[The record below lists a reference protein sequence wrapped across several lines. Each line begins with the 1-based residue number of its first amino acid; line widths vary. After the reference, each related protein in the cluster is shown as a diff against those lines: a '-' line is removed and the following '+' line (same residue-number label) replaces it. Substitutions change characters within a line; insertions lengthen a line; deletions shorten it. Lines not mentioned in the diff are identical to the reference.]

1 MKGIYRLALVFFAVT
16 LIPAVS
22 FGVSVI
28 APDSGSDVVLSNRP
42 TTLEELRLQYHT
54 DQPGKPDGSVS
65 LGIAGDY
72 HYETNEYGLRIYD
85 YKLRRIFSVQPGGA
99 FVNDSLYAE
108 VWYRQAELKNRV
120 MLGGMLK
127 GAGVNSPAAPATTDP
142 FWVETSLGMISPDL
156 PRRELKGTE
165 DKSGMR
171 WTLDDEQVAAVRY
184 DKDPFPTGVKPG
196 LRRFWR
202 TVIQVHPDI
211 ADALAASGRVPA
223 ELWFKRVLEPGK
235 ESVTVHWTLTS
246 KRWERAA
253 SYPLAAH
260 LTAAP
265 SYSTGAFPAIFA
277 TLSKDVA
284 DKGAPPQSDIYAARA
299 EDALG
304 RQAGLE
310 ALVWLI
316 EMDLAG
322 GVPQSQCAPG
332 DPRIYCLLAVRAGPA
347 ARADPRTA
355 VAFARKAPDEV
366 DRAQFATLPNAYLL
380 RLQWATRPPGKGVD
394 RQEGEQDLLA
404 ALKSSPIA
412 NFSKDTGDFYAMQWQ
427 PFAAW
432 QAWDFGRLMAG
443 HRAGDLLGSIDTL
456 EAALVEQESVFF

>member
-1 MKGIYRLALVFFAVT
+1 MKGMSSTAIAFLATSIMSAACFA
-16 LIPAVS
+16 A
-22 FGVSVI
+22 SVI
-28 APDSGSDVVLSNRP
+28 APDSGSDVVLSSRSA
-42 TTLEELRLQYHT
+42 TSGELRIQYRT
-54 DQPGKPDGSVS
+54 DQPGKPDGSVL

-72 HYETNEYGLRIYD
+72 HYINNEYGVRVYD
-85 YKLRRIFSVQPGGA
+85 YKMRRIFAVQPTGA

-127 GAGVNSPAAPATTDP
+127 GAGINSPAAPGTTDP

-156 PRRELKGTE
+156 PRRELKRTD
-165 DKSGMR
+165 DKLNTR

-184 DKDPFPTGVKPG
+184 DKDPVPDAVKGG

-211 ADALAASGRVPA
+211 ADGLAAGGRIPA
-223 ELWFKRVLEPGK
+223 ELWFKRILQPGK
-235 ESVTVHWTLTS
+235 ESETVHWTLKS

-253 SYPLAAH
+253 GYPLAAH
-260 LTAAP
+260 LTAGP
-265 SYSTGAFPAIFA
+265 SYAAGAFPAIFA
-277 TLSKDVA
+277 TLSKEVA
-284 DKGAPPQSDIYAARA
+284 DKAAPPQSDIYAARA

-310 ALVWLI
+310 ALLWLM

-322 GVPQSQCAPG
+322 GIPMSKCEAG

-347 ARADPRTA
+347 AKADPRTA
-355 VAFARKAPDEV
+355 VAFMKKAPDEA
-366 DRAQFATLPNAYLL
+366 DRPQFATLPNAYLL
-380 RLQWATRPPGKGVD
+380 RLLWATRPPGRGVD
-394 RQEGEQDLLA
+394 RKEGEQDLLA
-404 ALKSSPIA
+404 ALKSSPVA
-412 NFSKDTGDFYAMQWQ
+412 NFAKDTGDFYAMQWQ

-432 QAWDFGRLMAG
+432 QAWDLGRLMAG
-443 HRAGDLLGSIDTL
+443 HRSGDLLGSIDSL
-456 EAALVEQESVFF
+456 ESGLVEQESVFF

>member
-1 MKGIYRLALVFFAVT
+1 MRNVFGTAVALLAT
-16 LIPAVS
+16 TITPAMS
-22 FGVSVI
+22 LSAPLI
-28 APDSGSDVVLSNRP
+28 APDSGSDVVLSNRSA
-42 TTLEELRLQYHT
+42 TSGELRLQYHT
-54 DQPGKPDGSVS
+54 EQPGKPDGSVS

-72 HYETNEYGLRIYD
+72 HYDNNEYGLRIYD
-85 YKLRRIFSVQPGGA
+85 YKLRRIFSVQPTGA

-108 VWYRQAELKNRV
+108 VWYRQAELRNRV

-127 GAGVNSPAAPATTDP
+127 GAGVNSPAVPSTTDP

-156 PRRELKGTE
+156 PRRELKRTE
-165 DKSGMR
+165 DQSGTR
-171 WTLDDEQVAAVRY
+171 WTLDDEQVVAVRY
-184 DKDPFPTGVKPG
+184 DKEPFPSAVKGG

-202 TVIQVHPDI
+202 TVVQVHPDI
-211 ADALAASGRVPA
+211 ADGLAASGRVPA

-235 ESVTVHWTLTS
+235 ESVMVHWTLTS
-246 KRWERAA
+246 KHWERAA

-260 LTAAP
+260 LTAVP

-284 DKGAPPQSDIYAARA
+284 EHSAPPQSDIYAARA

-310 ALVWLI
+310 ALLWLM

-322 GVPQSQCAPG
+322 GVPQAQCQPG

-355 VAFARKAPDEV
+355 VAFAKKAPDEV
-366 DRAQFATLPNAYLL
+366 DRAQFAALPNAYLL
-380 RLQWATRPPGKGVD
+380 RLQWATRPPGKGVE

-404 ALKSSPIA
+404 ALKSSPVA
-412 NFSKDTGDFYAMQWQ
+412 NFSKDTGDFYAMEWQ

-443 HRAGDLLGSIDTL
+443 HRPGDFLGSIDTL
-456 EAALVEQESVFF
+456 EAALAERESVFF